1 MDRSDVLNAPWVHA
15 SGAGEPA
22 VFVHGVYPG
31 SPDNFA
37 AQQPLSDTFRL
48 VAVDR
53 RGYGRNPDPGGPVGW
68 PTDAADVERLLEAV
82 GGAHLVGHSYGG
94 VVVALVASRC
104 PDLVR
109 SLVVVD
115 PSLHSAAAGDPD
127 VDALLERER
136 RVAEVARS
144 DVETREWV
152 RTWMTE
158 IVGADVQSADRFL
171 DQWGEQDWAMLEVV
185 RREQSAASAPVDYAA
200 LAAAP
205 FPKVLVVGGQA
216 PPTAPGG
223 ERHARLGRA
232 LIAAL
237 EGVGADIHV
246 FERSTHFAPSEEP
259 ERFNDLLRATWTS
272 ARARL

>member
-1 MDRSDVLNAPWVHA
+1 MDRTDVLNAPWVHVT
-15 SGAGEPA
+15 GAGAPA

-31 SPDNFA
+31 SPDDFA
-37 AQQPLSDTFRL
+37 AQRPLSDSFRL

-53 RGYGRNPDPGGPVGW
+53 RGYRSNPDPGGPVGW
-68 PTDAADVERLLEAV
+68 PADSVDVERLLEAL

-94 VVVALVASRC
+94 VVVALVAGRR

-115 PSLHSAAAGDPD
+115 PSLHSAAVGDPD
-127 VDALLERER
+127 VDVMLERER

-144 DVETREWV
+144 GVDTRQWA
-152 RTWMTE
+152 RTWMME
-158 IVGADVQSADRFL
+158 IVGADGQGAERFL
-171 DQWGEQDWAMLEVV
+171 EHWGEEDWAMLEVV
-185 RREQSAASAPVDYAA
+185 RREQPAGAAPVDYEV
-200 LAAAP
+200 LAAAA

-216 PPTAPGG
+216 APTATVGQ
-223 ERHARLGRA
+223 RHARLGRA

-237 EGVGADIHV
+237 EGLGADVHV

-259 ERFNDLLRATWTS
+259 DRFNELLRATWTS
-272 ARARL
+272 AVVR